1 MAILFLSICQK
12 VVFYYIICHCEPYKS
27 VIGDYFMSKKDIELS
42 HDVKGNSKK
51 NKKKRRPISKF
62 LTVFMFVALALL
74 ILQMVRLNLLPIKLI
89 VLISAVF
96 IILALIVTLMM
107 HFKAKKFFS
116 RLLLGLISLCMCVTF
131 AYGNYFIYKTK
142 DTFDVVTSLADKR
155 AITTSIIALKDS
167 NITSKADLK
176 NKKIGTIVEMDKQ
189 ATKRT
194 LKALK
199 KEEIQYSTSDYS
211 NLDDL
216 VNALYD
222 GSVNAICLNE
232 KYRDVLHETE
242 EYFTFNTIT
251 NVAYQ
256 NVHYVEKAASENE
269 SDPVRNIT
277 KDAFTVLVSGN
288 DSYGSLQ
295 DSNTRSDANMLLTVN
310 PKTGTILMT
319 SIPRDYYVNLVC
331 PEGDENACPEES
343 KDKLTHTGL
352 LGIKSTEKA
361 IENALG
367 IKINY
372 NVRINFS
379 SVVNLVDA
387 LDGID
392 LDIKEG
398 EECDILYA
406 NMQPGLSVGKHHVDG
421 ETALAFARERHA
433 YLNGDNQRVKNQQK
447 VFKAIF
453 KRIVSPKMITNYGKF
468 MDALAVAFDT
478 NISADEMSD
487 FIKYELGSMP
497 KWKFESYSISGDSGS
512 EFCYLAQTYASITY
526 ENELMNQIARDK
538 INAVLEGKSS
548 DTVKDTS
555 GSVQEPSADNVIHES
570 NDSSTDYNY
579 DYDYDYSYSYDP
591 SYQESYDTQ
600 NSSNEDYSNSN
611 AGYDS
616 YEEPSY
622 DDSNEGY

>member
-1 MAILFLSICQK
+1 
-12 VVFYYIICHCEPYKS
+12 
-27 VIGDYFMSKKDIELS
+27 MSKKDIELS

-74 ILQMVRLNLLPIKLI
+74 ILQMVCLNLLPFKLI

-107 HFKAKKFFS
+107 NFKAKKFFS
-116 RLLLGLISLCMCVTF
+116 RLLLGLISLCMCVAF

-176 NKKIGTIVEMDKQ
+176 NKKIGTIVEMDKE
-189 ATKRT
+189 ATNRT

-199 KEEIQYSTSDYS
+199 KDEVKYSTSDFS

-331 PEGDENACPEES
+331 PEGDESSCPEDS

-361 IENALG
+361 IESALG

-497 KWKFESYSISGDSGS
+497 KWKFESYSISGEPGN

-555 GSVQEPSADNVIHES
+555 GSIQEPSSDNVIHES

-579 DYDYDYSYSYDP
+579 DYDYSYDP

-600 NSSNEDYSNSN
+600 DSSNEDYSGSN
-611 AGYDS
+611 EGYDY

>member
-1 MAILFLSICQK
+1 
-12 VVFYYIICHCEPYKS
+12 
-27 VIGDYFMSKKDIELS
+27 MSKKDIELS

-74 ILQMVRLNLLPIKLI
+74 ILQMVRLNLLPFKLI

-96 IILALIVTLMM
+96 IILALIVTLML
-107 HFKAKKFFS
+107 HYKAKKFFS
-116 RLLLGLISLCMCVTF
+116 RLLLGLISLCMCVAF

-222 GSVNAICLNE
+222 GNVNAICLNE

-331 PEGDENACPEES
+331 PEVDENACPEES

-453 KRIVSPKMITNYGKF
+453 KRIVSSKMITNYGKF

-478 NISADEMSD
+478 NISANEMSD

-600 NSSNEDYSNSN
+600 DSSNEDYSNSN

>member
-1 MAILFLSICQK
+1 
-12 VVFYYIICHCEPYKS
+12 
-27 VIGDYFMSKKDIELS
+27 MSKKDIELS
-42 HDVKGNSKK
+42 RDVKGNSKK

-74 ILQMVRLNLLPIKLI
+74 ILQMVCLNLLPFKLI

-107 HFKAKKFFS
+107 NFKAKKFFS
-116 RLLLGLISLCMCVTF
+116 RLLLGLISLCMCVAF

-176 NKKIGTIVEMDKQ
+176 NKKIGTVLKMDKE
-189 ATKRT
+189 ATNRT
-194 LKALK
+194 LEALK
-199 KEEIQYSTSDYS
+199 KDEVKYSTSDYS

-331 PEGDENACPEES
+331 PEGDEKSCPEDS

-352 LGIKSTEKA
+352 LGIKSTEKS

-497 KWKFESYSISGDSGS
+497 KWKFESYSISGDPGN

-555 GSVQEPSADNVIHES
+555 GSIQEPSSDNVIHES

-579 DYDYDYSYSYDP
+579 DYDYSYDP

-600 NSSNEDYSNSN
+600 DSSNEDYSGSN
-611 AGYDS
+611 EGYDY